1 MTFKDSPLFIESD
14 LAVAQSDFL
23 GLTSEKKK
31 MTSEKTGFTSEKSPS
46 RLKTSF
52 LPSKCPLTTTEKAV
66 ERSEQPHL
74 AFIFTYNS

>member
-46 RLKTSF
+46 TSENVI
-52 LPSKCPLTTTEKAV
+52 S
-66 ERSEQPHL
+66 SIQMSPHNHRKGCG
-74 AFIFTYNS
+74 AKRAAPFGIYFYI